1 VANQIHAFKDRDVRR
16 LVKAARAA
24 GLNPTTIEVDIK
36 ASRIRVSSIEHDAAP
51 APNEWDKVYEDGAAP
66 SAIRK

>member
-36 ASRIRVSSIEHDAAP
+36 ASRIRVSTEHDAAH